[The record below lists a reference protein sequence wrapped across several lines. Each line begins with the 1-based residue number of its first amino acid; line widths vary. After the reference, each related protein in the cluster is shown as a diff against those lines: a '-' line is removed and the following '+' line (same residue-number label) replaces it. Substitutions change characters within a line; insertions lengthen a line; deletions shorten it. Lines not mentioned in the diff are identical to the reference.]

1 MLHSRIK
8 RVEEEY
14 RHQLAQI
21 IAYEI
26 ADPRVGLATVTRVRV
41 SKDLSEAVVLVSF
54 LEDDPAQADEALSVL
69 QAARG
74 YIKCLL
80 AERLSLKR
88 LPDPHFRLDNSAKKA
103 FQVYDIL
110 SEIKREE
117 PPADSS
123 SLPDATPGVE
133 S

>member
-14 RHQLAQI
+14 RQHLAEI

-26 ADPRVGLATVTRVRV
+26 DDPRVGLATVTRVRV
-41 SKDLSEAVVLVSF
+41 SKDLSDAVVLVSF
-54 LEDDPAQADEALSVL
+54 LEDDPAQASEALSAL

-80 AERLSLKR
+80 AERLALKR
-88 LPDPHFRLDNSAKKA
+88 LPDPHFRLDSSVKRA
-103 FQVYDIL
+103 FQIYDVL
-110 SEIKREE
+110 RQIKREE
-117 PPADSS
+117 APADPS
-123 SLPDATPGVE
+123 SLPNATPGAE